1 MTDVAERAQVIGSR
15 LKRWLII
22 GLSFLVVVMVVYT
35 WVVLS
40 WSFSVGERAGWVQ
53 KLSLKGW
60 VCKTWEGEMAMVTV
74 PGPVPDKFAFTVR
87 DEAVAAE
94 VNRLSGRRVSLRYEE
109 KVAVPSSCFGE
120 TRYFV
125 VGVRAI
131 EDATP
136 LPGPAQITPPA
147 TGTAAPGSVPADAAA
162 PAVKQ

>member
-1 MTDVAERAQVIGSR
+1 
-15 LKRWLII
+15 
-22 GLSFLVVVMVVYT
+22 
-35 WVVLS
+35 
-40 WSFSVGERAGWVQ
+40 
-53 KLSLKGW
+53 
-60 VCKTWEGEMAMVTV
+60 MAMVTV
-74 PGPVPDKFAFTVR
+74 PGTVPDKFAFTVR

-147 TGTAAPGSVPADAAA
+147 TGTAAPVVSSAKGYAVARWTAGGMAYTAISDINPADLQEFARIWAMR
-162 PAVKQ
+162 